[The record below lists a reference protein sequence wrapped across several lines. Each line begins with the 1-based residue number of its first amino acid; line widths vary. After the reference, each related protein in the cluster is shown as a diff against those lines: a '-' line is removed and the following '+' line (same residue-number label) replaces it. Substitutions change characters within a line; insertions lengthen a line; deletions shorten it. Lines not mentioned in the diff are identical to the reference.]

1 VVIEFEFRL
10 HRVSQVLGGLL
21 AWPASVGGDVL
32 RFWRDWVADAP
43 DRVCTMAA
51 FLYAPPAPFVP
62 PEVQGTPIFAIAS
75 SGRCRPRRYRACSM
89 TAFRAVH
96 ATTGD
101 SGYVDRLTD
110 EAIDAIV
117 AQRPG

>member
-62 PEVQGTPIFAIAS
+62 PEVQGTRS
-75 SGRCRPRRYRACSM
+75 SPSRPRAD
-89 TAFRAVH
+89 AVRGD
-96 ATTGD
+96 TGH
-101 SGYVDRLTD
+101 VR
-110 EAIDAIV
+110 
-117 AQRPG
+117 